1 MRKLLRVGCIV
12 AAATVAVVVGF
23 VAVAVRAAVKAS
35 THDTEEILWP
45 DVRERQFARLGF
57 LSARLRTYAHAH
69 NGALP
74 SDLAAL
80 TNSLPQVE
88 RSLVTPLVIDLW
100 GTPVAYEPTGAAFTL
115 RSAGADRT
123 WRTTDDLAET
133 AEWPYTTWAR
143 PSRYD
148 TTSRPAD
155 TLRARVRKRRAGAAT

>member
-1 MRKLLRVGCIV
+1 MRKLLRVGFIV
-12 AAATVAVVVGF
+12 AAATVAVVVVF
-23 VAVAVRAAVKAS
+23 VAVAIRSAVKAS
-35 THDTEEILWP
+35 THDTEEVLWP
-45 DVRERQFARLGF
+45 DVRERQFVHLQL

-88 RSLVTPLVIDLW
+88 RSLVTPLVVDLW
-100 GTPVAYEPTGAAFTL
+100 GTAVAYEPTGAAFTL
-115 RSAGADRT
+115 RSAGPDRA

-133 AEWPYTTWAR
+133 AEWPYATRAR
-143 PSRYD
+143 PSRDD

-155 TLRARVRKRRAGAAT
+155 TLRARVRKRPAGAPT